1 MGLFDIFKR
10 KKKVVAPVNYDAQ
23 LFKSTLNLFTDFGDN
38 INASDIVK
46 ICIDRI
52 ATHSAKLKPRYV
64 KTEDDKTVQEKKGNI
79 SYLLKFQPNP
89 LMSPYDF
96 IYRVVTLLY
105 LNNNVF
111 IYPVYDQETY
121 ELLELWP
128 LKPNSVEALKDESG
142 ALYLRF
148 YFSDKKPF
156 TLPYESII
164 HLRRF
169 YGTNDIFGGS
179 GAVSDHSALL
189 KTIRIN
195 DSVLQGLDNAI
206 RTSFQI
212 KGLLKINGML
222 NEKDKQT
229 QKAEFERA
237 LKESVGDSGSSIVP
251 VDLKADYVPLTVDPK
266 LVDSTTL
273 SFLQKKI
280 ITYFGVSDAI
290 FDNKFNENE
299 YNAFYEGVIEGIA
312 ISLSEAFSKALLT
325 RGQLEKGEQIIFYS
339 ERLQYASWNTK
350 VQAIEKLMG
359 LGILSLNESR
369 ALLGFEPIE
378 GGSRRLQSLNYVDAD
393 KANDYQLQPIVL
405 QPKKK
410 EDPKDGEGN

>member
-10 KKKVVAPVNYDAQ
+10 KKKVVEPISYDAS
-23 LFKSTLNLFTDFGDN
+23 LFRTTLNLFQDFGDN

-64 KTEDDKTVQEKKGNI
+64 KTEDDKTVQEKKGSI
-79 SYLLKFQPNP
+79 AYLLKFQPNP
-89 LMSPYDF
+89 LMTPFDF
-96 IYRVVTLLY
+96 IYKIVTLLY
-105 LNNNVF
+105 LNNNAFV
-111 IYPVYDQETY
+111 YPVYDSETY
-121 ELLELWP
+121 ELKELWP
-128 LKPNSVEALKDESG
+128 IKPNSVEVLKDESG
-142 ALYLRF
+142 ALFLRF
-148 YFSDKKPF
+148 YFSDQKSF
-156 TLPYESII
+156 LLPYESVI

-179 GAVSDHSALL
+179 GAVSDHAALL
-189 KTIRIN
+189 KTIKIN

-212 KGLLKINGML
+212 KGLLKINGIL
-222 NEKDKQT
+222 SEKDKNQ
-229 QKAEFERA
+229 QKKEFDEA
-237 LKESVGDSGSSIVP
+237 LKASASEGSSIVP
-251 VDLKADYVPLTVDPK
+251 VDLKSEYIPLSTDPK
-266 LVDSTTL
+266 LVDSQTL

-280 ITYFGVSDAI
+280 ITYFGVSEAI
-290 FDNKFNENE
+290 FDNKYDENE

-312 ISLSEAFSKALLT
+312 IALSEAFSKALLT

-350 VQAIEKLMG
+350 VLAIEKLMG

-393 KANDYQLQPIVL
+393 KASEYQLDKFFKK
-405 QPKKK
+405 PKSK
-410 EDPKDGEGN
+410 EEVNEDE

>member
-10 KKKVVAPVNYDAQ
+10 KKKVVAPINYDSSVY
-23 LFKSTLNLFTDFGDN
+23 KSTLNLFTDFGDN

-64 KTEDDKTVQEKKGNI
+64 KTEDNETVQEKKGNLA
-79 SYLLKFQPNP
+79 YLLKFQPNP

-96 IYRVVTLLY
+96 IYKVVTLLY
-105 LNNNVF
+105 LNNNAF
-111 IYPVYDQETY
+111 IYPVYNSDY
-121 ELLELWP
+121 ELVELWP
-128 LKPNSVEALKDESG
+128 LKPNSVEMLKDEG
-142 ALYLRF
+142 GGVFLRF
-148 YFSDKKPF
+148 YFSNGKSYM
-156 TLPYESII
+156 LPYESVI

-169 YGTNDIFGGS
+169 FGTNDLFGGS

-189 KTIRIN
+189 KSIKIN
-195 DSVLQGLDNAI
+195 DSLLQGLDNAI
-206 RTSFQI
+206 KTSFQI
-212 KGLLKINGML
+212 KGLLKINGL
-222 NEKDKQT
+222 LSEKDKT
-229 QKAEFERA
+229 AQKKEFDDA
-237 LKESVGDSGSSIVP
+237 LKEASKDDGSAIIP
-251 VDLKADYVPLTVDPK
+251 VDLKSEYVPLNSSPQ

-280 ITYFGVSDAI
+280 ISYFGVSDAI
-290 FDNKFNENE
+290 FDNKYNENE

-312 ISLSEAFSKALLT
+312 IAMSEAFSKALLT
-325 RGQLEKGEQIIFYS
+325 RSQLESGEQIIFYS

-393 KANDYQLQPIVL
+393 KANEYQLDKL
-405 QPKKK
+405 FKKPKSK
-410 EDPKDGEGN
+410 EEVTPDE

>member
-10 KKKVVAPVNYDAQ
+10 KKKLVAPVNYDAQ
-23 LFKSTLNLFTDFGDN
+23 VFKSTLDIFQDFGNN
-38 INASDIVK
+38 INMSDVVK

-52 ATHSAKLKPRYV
+52 ATHAAKLKPRYV
-64 KTEDDKTVQEKKGNI
+64 KTQDDKTVQEKNGNL
-79 SYLLKFQPNP
+79 SYLLKFQPNF

-105 LNNNVF
+105 LNNNAF
-111 IYPVYDQETY
+111 IYPVYDRETY
-121 ELLELWP
+121 ELKELWP
-128 LKPNSVEALKDESG
+128 LKPNSVEVLKDESG
-142 ALYLRF
+142 AMYLRF
-148 YFSDKKPF
+148 YFSNSKSF
-156 TLPYESII
+156 TLPYESVI

-169 YGTNDIFGGS
+169 YGINDVFGGS
-179 GAVSDHSALL
+179 GAISDHSALL
-189 KTIRIN
+189 KTIKIN

-206 RTSFQI
+206 KTSFQI
-212 KGLLKINGML
+212 KGLLKINGIL
-222 NEKDKQT
+222 SEKDKNA
-229 QKAEFERA
+229 QKKEFDDA
-237 LKESVGDSGSSIVP
+237 LKEATSDGGSSIVP
-251 VDLKADYVPLTVDPK
+251 VDLKSDYVPLNTDPK
-266 LVDSTTL
+266 LVDSATL
-273 SFLQKKI
+273 TFLQKKI

-290 FDNKFNENE
+290 FDNKYNENE
-299 YNAFYEGVIEGIA
+299 YNAFYESVIEGIA
-312 ISLSEAFSKALLT
+312 IALSETFSKALLT

-393 KANDYQLQPIVL
+393 KANEYQLDKFFKK
-405 QPKKK
+405 PKSK
-410 EDPKDGEGN
+410 EEIDQDE

>member
-10 KKKVVAPVNYDAQ
+10 KKKVIAPLNYDTK
-23 LFKSTLNLFTDFGDN
+23 LFKTTLNLFTDFGDN
-38 INASDIVK
+38 INASDVVK

-52 ATHSAKLKPRYV
+52 ATHAAKLKPRYV
-64 KTEDDKTVQEKKGNI
+64 KTEEDKTVQEKKGNL

-89 LMSPYDF
+89 LMTPYDF
-96 IYRVVTLLY
+96 IYKVVTLLY
-105 LNNNVF
+105 LNNNAF
-111 IYPVYDQETY
+111 IYPVYDQNTY
-121 ELLELWP
+121 DLIAIWP
-128 LKPNSVEALKDESG
+128 IKPNSVEMLKDESG
-142 ALYLRF
+142 ETFLRF
-148 YFSDKKPF
+148 YFSNGKNY

-169 YGTNDIFGGS
+169 YGTNDLFGGS

-189 KTIRIN
+189 KTIKIN

-206 RTSFQI
+206 KSSFQI
-212 KGLLKINGML
+212 KGLLKINGIL
-222 NEKDKQT
+222 NDKDKT
-229 QKAEFERA
+229 AQKKEFDEA
-237 LKESVGDSGSSIVP
+237 LKESVETGGSAIVP
-251 VDLKADYVPLTVDPK
+251 VDLKSEYIPLATDPK
-266 LVDSTTL
+266 LIDSTTL
-273 SFLQKKI
+273 TFLQKKI
-280 ITYFGVSDAI
+280 ISYFGVSDAI
-290 FDNKFNENE
+290 FDNKYNENE
-299 YNAFYEGVIEGIA
+299 YNAFYESVIEGIA
-312 ISLSEAFSKALLT
+312 IALSESFSKALLT
-325 RGQLEKGEQIIFYS
+325 RGQLEKGEQIVFYS

-378 GGSRRLQSLNYVDAD
+378 GGNKRLQSLNYVDAD
-393 KANDYQLQPIVL
+393 KANDYQLEPIIL